1 MTSPLHGR
9 RSAGRPS
16 RRLGFAPSSRSAG
29 TRRSARSAAL
39 PTLAMTFA
47 GGLLLATSTPALALT
62 ATATQPVASV
72 YEPIVVDTI
81 AAPGQKIEV
90 PEAATMTQAAAE
102 SYRVEV
108 APPPISS
115 SVAGLGTVSLDR
127 AKAIVWPVVDPS
139 RTSDGF
145 GPRAAPC
152 SGCSTSH
159 DGVDFL
165 AGNGTPIMS
174 IADGV
179 VVLATENGGG
189 LGVNVEVQHN
199 IDGRIITS
207 SYAHM
212 QFGSLAVVV
221 GQRVSAGQ
229 QVGLLGSTGQ
239 STGPHLHLEM
249 FGADGV
255 RFDGMAWLHGRLG

>member
-1 MTSPLHGR
+1 M
-9 RSAGRPS
+9 
-16 RRLGFAPSSRSAG
+16 
-29 TRRSARSAAL
+29 L

-47 GGLLLATSTPALALT
+47 GGMLLATSMPALALT
-62 ATATQPVASV
+62 ATSAEPVANI
-72 YEPIVVDTI
+72 YEPTVADRIVG
-81 AAPGQKIEV
+81 PGQKLAV
-90 PEAATMTQAAAE
+90 SDSATMTQVAAE

-115 SVAGLGTVSLDR
+115 AVAGLGTVQLDQ

-145 GPRAAPC
+145 GPRSAPC
-152 SGCSTSH
+152 AGCSTNH

-199 IDGRIITS
+199 IDGQVITS

-212 QFGSLAVVV
+212 QYGSLQVVV
-221 GQRVSAGQ
+221 GQHVTAGQ
-229 QVGLLGSTGQ
+229 QVGVLGSTGQ

-255 RFDGMAWLHGRLG
+255 RFDGMAWLHARLG